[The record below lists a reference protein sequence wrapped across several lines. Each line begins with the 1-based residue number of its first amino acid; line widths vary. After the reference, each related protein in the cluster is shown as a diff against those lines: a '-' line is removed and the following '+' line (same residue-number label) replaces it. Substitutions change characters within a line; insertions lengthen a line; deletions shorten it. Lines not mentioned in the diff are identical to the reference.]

1 MSSWMGEF
9 ADFGGLCLPAR
20 CIVSCW
26 AGQSWGRGG
35 CGLCGGP
42 GGQQSLALP
51 EKSVPSRDE
60 VGGEPTPAMRF
71 CSGLSVFVQKT
82 LIN

>member
-1 MSSWMGEF
+1 M
-9 ADFGGLCLPAR
+9 DGGVCGFWWHLSASQVHRILL
-20 CIVSCW
+20 
-26 AGQSWGRGG
+26 GRPELEAWVGG
-35 CGLCGGP
+35 GGLCGGP

-71 CSGLSVFVQKT
+71 GSGLSVFVQKT

>member
-1 MSSWMGEF
+1 MASVCQPGASY
-9 ADFGGLCLPAR
+9 P
-20 CIVSCW
+20 
-26 AGQSWGRGG
+26 AGQARAGG
-35 CGLCGGP
+35 MGGGGGLCGGP

-71 CSGLSVFVQKT
+71 GSGLSVFVQKT